1 MLKKIFEKDGI
12 IMVFNDNKTI
22 DECYFMMKN
31 HHKGEE
37 VEGGVEEEEE
47 EDEEEEKVKK
57 EYYITKGF
65 TYPQIN

>member
-22 DECYFMMKN
+22 DECYFMIKN
-31 HHKGEE
+31 YHKG
-37 VEGGVEEEEE
+37 EEEEE
-47 EDEEEEKVKK
+47 EEEEEAKGKK